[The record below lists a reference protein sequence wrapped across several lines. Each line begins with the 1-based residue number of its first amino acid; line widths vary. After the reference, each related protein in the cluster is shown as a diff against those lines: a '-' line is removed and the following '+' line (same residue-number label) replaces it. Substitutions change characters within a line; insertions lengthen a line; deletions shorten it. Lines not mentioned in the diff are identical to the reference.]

1 MGANWAVLGV
11 RDVRGVVRVRIAMF
25 ELAAPSHIVVESD
38 WGGFLFVSGVGGGLV
53 LFTVRCTKQYA
64 SRISV

>member
-11 RDVRGVVRVRIAMF
+11 SDVRVRIAMF

-38 WGGFLFVSGVGGGLV
+38 WGGFLFVSGGLV